1 MAKVHTIRFQDF
13 LDGSYKKARKI
24 SPNPTLY
31 SVSPIAALDPT
42 ILMIGAGLL
51 SLALLEKI
59 FERQGNYDVAEAIH
73 TGMRLVIPC
82 IAFGFIWKLLTA
94 VGAFL

>member
-1 MAKVHTIRFQDF
+1 MAKVHTIKFADF
-13 LDGSYKKARKI
+13 MDGSYKARKI
-24 SPNPTLY
+24 NPNPTLY
-31 SVSPIAALDPT
+31 TVSPIAALDHT
-42 ILMIGAGLL
+42 IIIIGAGLL
-51 SLALLEKI
+51 SLALLEKV

-82 IAFGFIWKLLTA
+82 IAFGFIWKLLMT